1 MLGAEVWPD
10 DFVTHADGQ
19 KVYLAWWVPDCSDVC
34 PWAWVN
40 DGACDPTCNTTLCE
54 FDGIYNIL
62 ILKFKNVKSNWLKIK
77 C

>member
-1 MLGAEVWPD
+1 MLGAEVWPE
-10 DFVTHADGQ
+10 DFITHAEGQ

-54 FDGIYNIL
+54 FDG
-62 ILKFKNVKSNWLKIK
+62 KFYLTF
-77 C
+77 